1 MKCFIIVTINSA
13 KKSVMSRSYHTTYKD
28 LKGKTKKEI
37 DEMVDD
43 PNSILHELA
52 KKRKVKK
59 DVKKQRKRN
68 KEKKEIKYNNT

>member
-1 MKCFIIVTINSA
+1 
-13 KKSVMSRSYHTTYKD
+13 MSRSYHSTYND

-68 KEKKEIKYNNT
+68 KEKKDIKYNKI